1 MFPQSVIERMGSY
14 VYFLRDPRTG
24 EVFYIGKGRGNRIF
38 DHLSGATDSDI
49 EAEKLD
55 KIREITS
62 SGNEVQH
69 YVLRHGLTDE
79 VAFEIEASL
88 IDFVGVKNL
97 SNLQNGHSSS
107 ENGLKTSDEIIAM
120 YNAEDLVSERAI
132 MLINLNQRYNREMT
146 DSELYEATRQAWVLG
161 KRRERAKYAIPT
173 YRGLTREVYEI
184 HEWFPIE
191 SGNKIRWGF
200 VGCRASDEAR
210 KELRYKSIS
219 SYFSRGNAN
228 PIKYVNC

>member
-1 MFPQSVIERMGSY
+1 MFPQSVIERLGFY

-55 KIREITS
+55 KIREISS

-69 YVLRHGLTDE
+69 YVLRHGLTEE
-79 VAFEIEASL
+79 VAFEVEASL
-88 IDFVGVKNL
+88 IDFIGVENL
-97 SNLQNGHSSS
+97 LNLQSGHYSSD
-107 ENGLKTSDEIIAM
+107 NGLKTSDEIIAM
-120 YNAEDLVSERAI
+120 YNAEDLVSDRAI
-132 MLINLNQRYNREMT
+132 MLINLNKRYYREIT
-146 DSELYEATRQAWVLG
+146 DDELYEATRQAWVLG
-161 KRRERAKYAIPT
+161 KRREKAEYAIAT
-173 YRGLTREVYEI
+173 YRGLTREVYKI
-184 HEWFPIE
+184 HEWFPIKTD
-191 SGNKIRWGF
+191 NKIRWGF
-200 VGCRASDEAR
+200 IGCRASDEVR

-228 PIKYVNC
+228 PIKYINC